1 MPFWRIFAPKR
12 RVDFFALLVEQ
23 GDTSLAGC
31 KALLDFLEGNGE
43 PGEVKRIEQ
52 EGDEVRR
59 ILIDELNRTFVT
71 PIDREDIFALSR
83 VIDDVVDHAKNTVT
97 EMEIFDVAPNDHL
110 RGMAKLLAE
119 GADELAAALRHLH
132 DHPAVAVEHAVR
144 AKRVENAMNKRY
156 LEALNEIFRSEDV
169 RLMFCLRE
177 IYRHF
182 NRSADR
188 VDDAANI
195 ISDIVMKS
203 A

>member
-23 GDTSLAGC
+23 GAKSLAGC
-31 KALLDFLEGNGE
+31 QALVDYLEDRGE
-43 PGEVKRIEQ
+43 AAAVKRIEQ

-83 VIDDVVDHAKNTVT
+83 VIDDVVDHAKNTTT
-97 EMEIFDVAPNDHL
+97 EMEIFGIEPNAHL
-110 RGMAKLLAE
+110 RTMARLLAE
-119 GADELAAALRHLH
+119 GAGELAAALRHLQ

-156 LEALNEIFRSEDV
+156 LEALNELFSGDDV
-169 RLMFCLRE
+169 RRMFCLRE

-188 VDDAANI
+188 VDEAANI
-195 ISDIVMKS
+195 ISDITMKS